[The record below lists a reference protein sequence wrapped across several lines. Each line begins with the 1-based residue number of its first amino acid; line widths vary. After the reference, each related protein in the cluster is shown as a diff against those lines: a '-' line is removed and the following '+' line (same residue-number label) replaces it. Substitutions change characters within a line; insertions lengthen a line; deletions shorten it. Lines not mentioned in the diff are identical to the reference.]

1 MDITKTIVSLREAA
15 LLYGDYSTY
24 RSQLAKKLHNSR
36 KKLGIATK
44 KRQQFHAK
52 APVTPQQIAE
62 NHEYA
67 HLQLLTAERAFAH
80 AMAMKASHA
89 ADTNGIKGS
98 TRSHI
103 VSRLEKGAKAAERLA
118 AALSESEGASKVD
131 VLEARA
137 YVTLLKGAEHFEKQ
151 SWAEC
156 VRNYAITRIIYS
168 ALSTPAKADIFKDLL
183 SETIDPSIRY
193 AAYQLKI
200 PRTQPIQT
208 IVLRAFDHSDTDLVD
223 RIKAVSPSVFES
235 GSAEVKP
242 GLAGPVDVPS
252 SITWRRREVKI
263 EDADI
268 AVAWGSVA
276 AAKSALAEKLSS
288 SDSLLPRDMAA
299 AYDGVLGAA
308 QDAVDATQHAIN
320 ELKGE
325 GVQQSDPRMQSLQI
339 TRTAVNYELISWR
352 IGRNRVLMG
361 ERDGI
366 STDSALLS
374 KRQLKKTQQHTENQK
389 EEAPGRRIARLKE
402 KVVLYDG
409 TLQSLESIKELPGV
423 AADEELAAQIE
434 ATCRYF
440 DSLKALAIARS
451 YSIAGND
458 TNALALIK
466 YAHDKTQESGP
477 VLRGQTSP
485 ESAPRNIVVSNEDV
499 SKLDNLLSGE
509 LLRFQAL
516 VEIAKLRAKGTGA
529 KVAPIPL
536 VERLS
541 EYPSDGVDLENI
553 VAYPPRLDAIPV
565 KPLYLDVAFNHVDY
579 PAKHGQPASAPKAAP
594 AQAAVSQEEAKPQK
608 RGWFGF
614 GR

>member
-1 MDITKTIVSLREAA
+1 
-15 LLYGDYSTY
+15 
-24 RSQLAKKLHNSR
+24 
-36 KKLGIATK
+36 
-44 KRQQFHAK
+44 
-52 APVTPQQIAE
+52 
-62 NHEYA
+62 
-67 HLQLLTAERAFAH
+67 
-80 AMAMKASHA
+80 MAMKASHA

-440 DSLKALAIARS
+440 DSLK
-451 YSIAGND
+451 
-458 TNALALIK
+458 
-466 YAHDKTQESGP
+466 
-477 VLRGQTSP
+477 
-485 ESAPRNIVVSNEDV
+485 
-499 SKLDNLLSGE
+499 
-509 LLRFQAL
+509 
-516 VEIAKLRAKGTGA
+516 
-529 KVAPIPL
+529 
-536 VERLS
+536 
-541 EYPSDGVDLENI
+541 
-553 VAYPPRLDAIPV
+553 
-565 KPLYLDVAFNHVDY
+565 
-579 PAKHGQPASAPKAAP
+579 
-594 AQAAVSQEEAKPQK
+594 
-608 RGWFGF
+608 
-614 GR
+614 